1 MKGMNDMNYLELF
14 TSAVRRKERFMA
26 LAGAIL
32 GQANDLMVLVR
43 EGFPQAYTLESAVG
57 AQLDALGALADT
69 PRPAGCGDEDYR
81 FLLRARRAAQRWDGT
96 NGGIPRTLEE
106 AFPGRDARMTD
117 NQDGSVTLRLAG
129 PVPFPLDQ
137 LFPLPAGINGKEE

>member
-1 MKGMNDMNYLELF
+1 
-14 TSAVRRKERFMA
+14 MA

-32 GQANDLMVLVR
+32 GQAEDLRSLVR

-69 PRPAGCGDEDYR
+69 PRPAGCEDEDFR

-96 NGGIPRTLEE
+96 NGGIPRALEE

-117 NQDGSVTLRLAG
+117 NQDGSVTLRLAR
-129 PVPFPLDQ
+129 PAPFPLDQ